1 MALVKNMFT
10 KAQLFLF
17 ASLIAITVAVPA
29 KSYGAKSFM
38 GLPSLEELEN
48 PNPDLASL
56 VYSEDG
62 VLLHKYFLK
71 NRTFI
76 PLKSIPRST
85 RYALIATEDV
95 EFYNHWG
102 VNVRRLALAMGENI
116 IKMRSRW
123 QGASTI
129 TQQLAKNLYLSQE
142 RTIARKI
149 KEFATAIEL
158 EKTYTKD
165 EILALYLNTVYFGS
179 GAYGVE
185 AASLTYFGKPAY
197 LLTLPESATLIAT
210 LKNPTAYNP
219 ARNPGS
225 AISRRNLIL
234 SLMEK
239 ENFITSAQAAA
250 AKKSPLVLK
259 YTPVNHQGLAPYFT
273 EYIRQ
278 IVKPTTMLGNVDL
291 YRDGLTIQTT
301 LDSRMQ
307 SYAQQA
313 AAEHLA
319 GLQASFD
326 RAWRWP
332 ESLKNQII
340 MESDRFKELKE
351 NNGFTDQQAMAQLK
365 ADKVWLNN
373 LLQEKTRIQVALVA
387 IDPTNGHVKAWVG
400 GNRFSSDD
408 YKYQFDHVWQAKRQ
422 PGSTFKPFVY
432 TTAIDKGLPA
442 NFQVLDQPMALNSG
456 NGIWSPRNS
465 DGSSGGM
472 TTLRSALSRSLNQ
485 VTVRLAYEQ
494 LTTGDI
500 ISYARKMG
508 ITSPMQSN
516 LSIALGTSE
525 VTPLELAGAFSTF
538 ANNGF
543 WNEPMSIMKVQDKHG
558 RLLSEY
564 TPNRR
569 FAIDSTTNFVM
580 VSMLKD
586 VINKGTGAAVRARY
600 GFNVEAGGKTGTTQS
615 MRDAWFAGFTP
626 QLVAVVWTGFDDER
640 IKFTSMEYGQ
650 GARAALPIWAGFMK
664 RCYSDR
670 TLQLENRYFHI
681 PETVI
686 AVPMSGETNTPSDL
700 LGSDVYI
707 EYYTPKGFQYYQ
719 NHATAAPAPEATAA
733 AAPAAPEKSANT
745 SANTANPAATKS
757 AAPANNSSAV
767 KPQKPA
773 TPPATAPKP
782 KPKLEKSL

>member
-1 MALVKNMFT
+1 VKKTGFSNHGTFSWQQVSTLRLIAIVSKIFT
-10 KAQLFLF
+10 KGLLFLF
-17 ASLIAITVAVPA
+17 ASLVALTLTTTGKVYAA
-29 KSYGAKSFM
+29 KTFM

-48 PNPDLASL
+48 PNPALASL

-62 VLLHKYFLK
+62 VILHKFFLQ

-76 PLKSIPRST
+76 PLKSIPRSA

-95 EFYNHWG
+95 AFYNHWG
-102 VNVRRLALAMGENI
+102 VDMRRLVLAMGENI
-116 IKMRSRW
+116 IKGRTRW

-142 RTIARKI
+142 RTITRKV
-149 KEFATAIEL
+149 KEFFTAIEL

-179 GAYGVE
+179 GAYGIE
-185 AASLTYFGKPAY
+185 AAAHTYFGKPAY
-197 LLTLPESATLIAT
+197 LLTLQESATIIAT

-219 ARNPGS
+219 AKNPSG
-225 AISRRNLIL
+225 AIGRRNLIL

-239 ENFITSAQAAA
+239 AEFITPKQAAT

-259 YTPVNHQGLAPYFT
+259 YTPVSHQGLAPYFT
-273 EYIRQ
+273 EYVRQ
-278 IVKPTTMLGNVDL
+278 TVKPSTLLGNVDL
-291 YRDGLTIQTT
+291 YRDGLTIHTT

-307 SYAQQA
+307 QYAQQS

-319 GLQASFD
+319 ELQASFD

-340 MESDRFKELKE
+340 MESDRFKEMKDSGLS
-351 NNGFTDQQAMAQLK
+351 DQQAMAKLK
-365 ADKVWLNN
+365 ADKAWLND

-400 GNRFSSDD
+400 GNRFSSDE

-432 TTAIDKGLPA
+432 TAAIDKGLPA
-442 NFQVLDQPMALNSG
+442 NFQVLDQPLALNSG
-456 NGIWSPRNS
+456 SGIWSPRNS

-472 TTLRSALSRSLNQ
+472 TTLRTALSRSLNQ

-494 LTTGDI
+494 LTTSEI

-508 ITSPMQSN
+508 ITSPMPSN
-516 LSIALGTSE
+516 LSIALGTAE
-525 VTPLELAGAFSTF
+525 VSPLELAGAFSTF

-543 WNEPMSIMKVQDKHG
+543 WNEPISILKVEDKHS
-558 RLLSEY
+558 RVLSEY

-569 FAIDSTTNFVM
+569 FAIDSTSNFVM

-586 VINKGTGAAVRARY
+586 VINKGTGIAVRARF
-600 GFNVEAGGKTGTTQS
+600 GFNIETAGKTGTTQS

-650 GARAALPIWAGFMK
+650 GARAALPVWAGFMK
-664 RCYSDR
+664 RCYSDPS
-670 TLQLENRYFHI
+670 LKLENRYFHI

-686 AVPMSGETNTPSDL
+686 AVPMSGQTNTPSDL

-707 EYYTPKGFQYYQ
+707 EYYTPKGFKYYQ
-719 NHATAAPAPEATAA
+719 SHATPSPDVMPAPAAAPAPGSPV
-733 AAPAAPEKSANT
+733 PAISIGT
-745 SANTANPAATKS
+745 
-757 AAPANNSSAV
+757 V
-767 KPQKPA
+767 KPQSTVPA
-773 TPPATAPKP
+773 AKP
-782 KPKLEKSL
+782 KQVKSF

>member
-1 MALVKNMFT
+1 MLLFVAFLITITFT
-10 KAQLFLF
+10 SPKVYAIPNFL
-17 ASLIAITVAVPA
+17 
-29 KSYGAKSFM
+29 

-48 PNPDLASL
+48 PNPELASL

-62 VLLHKYFLK
+62 VLLHKFFLK

-76 PLKSIPRST
+76 PLKSIPLSA

-95 EFYNHWG
+95 AFYQHWG
-102 VNVRRLALAMGENI
+102 VDLRRLTLAMGENI
-116 IKMRSRW
+116 LKGRTRW

-129 TQQLAKNLYLSQE
+129 TQQLAKNLYLTQE
-142 RTIARKI
+142 RTVTRKV
-149 KEFATAIEL
+149 KELVTAIEL

-179 GAYGVE
+179 GAYGIE
-185 AASLTYFGKPAY
+185 AAAYTYFGKPASR
-197 LLTLPESATLIAT
+197 LTLPESATLIAT

-219 ARNPGS
+219 SKDPS
-225 AISRRNLIL
+225 SSVSRRNLIL

-239 ENFITSAQAAA
+239 AKFITPKQAATA
-250 AKKSPLVLK
+250 QKTPLVLK

-278 IVKPTTMLGNVDL
+278 TIKPFTMLGSVDL
-291 YRDGLTIQTT
+291 YRDGLSIQTT

-307 SYAQQA
+307 NYAQLA

-319 GLQASFD
+319 ELQAAFD
-326 RAWRWP
+326 RSWRWP
-332 ESLKNQII
+332 EPLKNQIFR
-340 MESDRFKELKE
+340 ESERFKGLLEDGLS
-351 NNGFTDQQAMAQLK
+351 DQEAMAKVK
-365 ADKVWLNN
+365 ADNAWVNE
-373 LLQEKTRIQVALVA
+373 LLQSKTRIQVALVA

-400 GNRFSSDD
+400 GNKFSPDD

-432 TTAIDKGLPA
+432 TAAIDKGIPA
-442 NFQVLDQPMALNSG
+442 NFQVLDQPLSLDSG
-456 NGIWSPRNS
+456 NGTVWSPRNS

-472 TTLRSALSRSLNQ
+472 TTLRTALAHSLNQ
-485 VTVRLAYEQ
+485 VTVRLAYER
-494 LTTGDI
+494 LTSSEI
-500 ISYARKMG
+500 ISYAKRMG
-508 ITSPMQSN
+508 ISSPLAPN

-538 ANNGF
+538 ANNGI
-543 WNEPMSIMKVQDKHG
+543 WNEPVSILKVEDKHN
-558 RLLSEY
+558 RLLSAY
-564 TPNRR
+564 KPNRR

-586 VINKGTGAAVRARY
+586 VITRGTGAAVRARY
-600 GFNVEAGGKTGTTQS
+600 GFDIEAAGKTGTTQS

-650 GARAALPIWAGFMK
+650 GARAALPIWARFMK
-664 RCYSDR
+664 HCYSDR
-670 TLQLENRYFHI
+670 SLKLENRYFHI

-686 AVPMSGETNTPSDL
+686 AVPISGQNNTPSDL
-700 LGSDVYI
+700 LGNNVYV
-707 EYYTPKGFQYYQ
+707 EYYTPKGFKFYQ
-719 NHATAAPAPEATAA
+719 SRPRQSPAGTTNPPEGNSGAPGNDNGVLPPQNLV
-733 AAPAAPEKSANT
+733 PA
-745 SANTANPAATKS
+745 
-757 AAPANNSSAV
+757 V
-767 KPQKPA
+767 R
-773 TPPATAPKP
+773 PKP
-782 KPKLEKSL
+782 EELY

>member
-1 MALVKNMFT
+1 MSKKIFSKSL
-10 KAQLFLF
+10 LFLF
-17 ASLIAITVAVPA
+17 ASLIAITLTSAA
-29 KSYGAKSFM
+29 AYAMKSFM

-48 PNPDLASL
+48 PNPELASL

-62 VLLHKYFLK
+62 VLLHKFFLK

-95 EFYNHWG
+95 AFYSHWG
-102 VNVRRLALAMGENI
+102 VDLRRLAIAMGENI
-116 IKMRSRW
+116 FRGPSRW

-142 RTIARKI
+142 RTVTRKV
-149 KEFATAIEL
+149 KEFITAIEL

-179 GAYGVE
+179 GAYGIE
-185 AASLTYFGKPAY
+185 AAAYTYFGKPAY

-219 ARNPGS
+219 AKNPSG
-225 AISRRNLIL
+225 AIGRRNLIL

-239 ENFITSAQAAA
+239 VNFITPKQAAA
-250 AKKSPLVLK
+250 AKKIPLVLK
-259 YTPVNHQGLAPYFT
+259 YTPVSHSGLAPYFT
-273 EYIRQ
+273 EYVRQ
-278 IVKPTTMLGNVDL
+278 TVKPSTMLGNLDL

-307 SYAQQA
+307 NYAQQA

-319 GLQASFD
+319 ELQAAFD
-326 RAWRWP
+326 RSWRWP

-340 MESDRFKELKE
+340 MESDRFTELKD
-351 NNGFTDQQAMAQLK
+351 NGLSEQQAMTKLK
-365 ADKVWLNN
+365 ADKVWLNE
-373 LLQEKTRIQVALVA
+373 LLKEKTRIQVALVA

-400 GNRFSSDD
+400 GNRFSPDE

-432 TTAIDKGLPA
+432 TAAIDKGLPA
-442 NFQVLDQPMALNSG
+442 NFQVLDQPLELNSG

-472 TTLRSALSRSLNQ
+472 TTLRTALSRSLNQ
-485 VTVRLAYEQ
+485 VTVRLAYEH
-494 LTTGDI
+494 LKTSEI
-500 ISYARKMG
+500 ISYARRMG
-508 ITSPMQSN
+508 ITSPMASN

-525 VTPLELAGAFSTF
+525 VSPLELAGAFSTF
-538 ANNGF
+538 ANNGI
-543 WNEPMSIMKVQDKHG
+543 WNEPVSILKVEDKHN
-558 RLLSEY
+558 RSLSEY

-600 GFNVEAGGKTGTTQS
+600 GFTAEAAGKTGTTQS

-650 GARAALPIWAGFMK
+650 GARAALPVWAGFMK
-664 RCYSDR
+664 RCYSDPS
-670 TLQLENRYFHI
+670 LKLENKYFHI

-686 AVPMSGETNTPSDL
+686 AVPMSGQTNTPSDL

-719 NHATAAPAPEATAA
+719 SHPVQPVAGAGTTSVRDSSSAINGNGVPKPPALAPAPV
-733 AAPAAPEKSANT
+733 PVP
-745 SANTANPAATKS
+745 
-757 AAPANNSSAV
+757 
-767 KPQKPA
+767 
-773 TPPATAPKP
+773 APKP
-782 KPKLEKSL
+782 KPKPVQTL

>member
-1 MALVKNMFT
+1 
-10 KAQLFLF
+10 
-17 ASLIAITVAVPA
+17 
-29 KSYGAKSFM
+29 M

-48 PNPDLASL
+48 PNPDQASL

-62 VLLHKYFLK
+62 VLLHKFFLK

-95 EFYNHWG
+95 AFYKHWG
-102 VNVRRLALAMGENI
+102 VDVRRLVLAMGENI

-142 RTIARKI
+142 RTVTRKI

-185 AASLTYFGKPAY
+185 AAAHTYFGKPAY

-219 ARNPGS
+219 ARNPTS
-225 AISRRNLIL
+225 AVGRRNLIL

-239 ENFITSAQAAA
+239 AEFITPKQAAI

-259 YTPVNHQGLAPYFT
+259 YTPVSHQGLAPYFT
-273 EYIRQ
+273 EYVRQ
-278 IVKPTTMLGNVDL
+278 TVKPATMLGNVDL

-307 SYAQQA
+307 NYAQQA

-319 GLQASFD
+319 ELQASFD

-340 MESDRFKELKE
+340 TESERFKELKD
-351 NNGFTDQQAMAQLK
+351 NGFTDQQAMARLK
-365 ADKVWLNN
+365 ADKVWLND

-387 IDPTNGHVKAWVG
+387 IDPANGHVKAWVG

-408 YKYQFDHVWQAKRQ
+408 YKYQFDHVWQARRQ

-442 NFQVLDQPMALNSG
+442 NFQVLDQPLALNSG

-485 VTVRLAYEQ
+485 VTVRLAYEH
-494 LTTGDI
+494 LTTAEI

-525 VTPLELAGAFSTF
+525 VSPLELAGAFSTF

-543 WNEPMSIMKVQDKHG
+543 WNEPISILKVEDKHS
-558 RLLSEY
+558 RTLSEY

-569 FAIDSTTNFVM
+569 FAIDSTSNFVM

-586 VINKGTGAAVRARY
+586 VINRGTGVAVRARY
-600 GFNVEAGGKTGTTQS
+600 GFNVEAAGKTGTTQS

-650 GARAALPIWAGFMK
+650 GARAALPVWAGFMK
-664 RCYSDR
+664 RCYNDR
-670 TLQLENRYFHI
+670 SLKLENKYFHI

-686 AVPMSGETNTPSDL
+686 AVPMSGQTNTPSDL

-719 NHATAAPAPEATAA
+719 GHTTPSPDVIPAPAEGMNNSASSAPKPPSQAPA
-733 AAPAAPEKSANT
+733 AAPMPKTKQKQEKI
-745 SANTANPAATKS
+745 P
-757 AAPANNSSAV
+757 
-767 KPQKPA
+767 
-773 TPPATAPKP
+773 
-782 KPKLEKSL
+782 

>member
-1 MALVKNMFT
+1 ML
-10 KAQLFLF
+10 LFVAF
-17 ASLIAITVAVPA
+17 LIAITFTSPKVYAIPN
-29 KSYGAKSFM
+29 FL

-62 VLLHKYFLK
+62 VLLHKFFLK

-76 PLKSIPRST
+76 PLKSIPLSA

-95 EFYNHWG
+95 AFYQHWG
-102 VNVRRLALAMGENI
+102 VDLRRLTLAMGENI
-116 IKMRSRW
+116 LKGRTRW

-129 TQQLAKNLYLSQE
+129 TQQLAKNLYLTQE
-142 RTIARKI
+142 RTLTRKV
-149 KEFATAIEL
+149 KELVTAIEL

-179 GAYGVE
+179 GAYGIE
-185 AASLTYFGKPAY
+185 AAAYTYFGKPASR
-197 LLTLPESATLIAT
+197 LTLPESATLIAT

-219 ARNPGS
+219 SKDPS
-225 AISRRNLIL
+225 SSVSRRNLIL

-239 ENFITSAQAAA
+239 AKFITPKQAATA
-250 AKKSPLVLK
+250 QKTPLVLK

-278 IVKPTTMLGNVDL
+278 TIKPFTMLGSVDL
-291 YRDGLTIQTT
+291 YRDGLSIQTT

-307 SYAQQA
+307 NYAQLA

-319 GLQASFD
+319 ELQAAFD
-326 RAWRWP
+326 RSWRWP
-332 ESLKNQII
+332 EPLKNQIFR
-340 MESDRFKELKE
+340 ESERFKGLLEDGLS
-351 NNGFTDQQAMAQLK
+351 DQEAMAKVK
-365 ADKVWLNN
+365 ADNAWVNE
-373 LLQEKTRIQVALVA
+373 LLQSKTRIQVALVA

-400 GNRFSSDD
+400 GNRFSPDD

-432 TTAIDKGLPA
+432 TAAIDKGIPA
-442 NFQVLDQPMALNSG
+442 NFQVLDQPLSLDSG
-456 NGIWSPRNS
+456 NGTVWSPRNS

-472 TTLRSALSRSLNQ
+472 TTLRTALAHSLNQ
-485 VTVRLAYEQ
+485 VTVRLAYER
-494 LTTGDI
+494 LTSSEI
-500 ISYARKMG
+500 ISYAKRMG
-508 ITSPMQSN
+508 ISSPLAPN

-538 ANNGF
+538 ANNGI
-543 WNEPMSIMKVQDKHG
+543 WNEPVSILKVEDKHN
-558 RLLSEY
+558 RLLSAY
-564 TPNRR
+564 KPNRR

-586 VINKGTGAAVRARY
+586 VITRGTGAAVRARY
-600 GFNVEAGGKTGTTQS
+600 GFDIEAAGKTGTTQS

-650 GARAALPIWAGFMK
+650 GARAALPIWARFMK
-664 RCYSDR
+664 HCYSDR
-670 TLQLENRYFHI
+670 SLKLENRYFHI

-686 AVPMSGETNTPSDL
+686 AVPISGQNNTPSDL
-700 LGSDVYI
+700 LGNNVYV
-707 EYYTPKGFQYYQ
+707 EYYTPKGFKFYQ
-719 NHATAAPAPEATAA
+719 SRPRQSPAGTTNPPEGNSGAPGNDNGVLPPQNLV
-733 AAPAAPEKSANT
+733 PA
-745 SANTANPAATKS
+745 
-757 AAPANNSSAV
+757 V
-767 KPQKPA
+767 R
-773 TPPATAPKP
+773 PKP
-782 KPKLEKSL
+782 EELY

>member
-1 MALVKNMFT
+1 MRKRFFIQ
-10 KAQLFLF
+10 AQLFLC
-17 ASLIAITVAVPA
+17 ASLIALTLVTSADGYAA
-29 KSYGAKSFM
+29 KTFM

-62 VLLHKYFLK
+62 VLLHKFFLK

-85 RYALIATEDV
+85 RYALIATEDLA
-95 EFYNHWG
+95 FYSHWG
-102 VNVRRLALAMGENI
+102 VDVRRLVLAMGENV

-129 TQQLAKNLYLSQE
+129 TQQLAKNLYLTQE
-142 RTIARKI
+142 RTVLRKI

-185 AASLTYFGKPAY
+185 AAAHTYFGKPAY

-219 ARNPGS
+219 ARNPTS

-239 ENFITSAQAAA
+239 AEFITPKQAAA

-259 YTPVNHQGLAPYFT
+259 YTPVSHQGVAPYFT
-273 EYIRQ
+273 EYVRQ
-278 IVKPTTMLGNVDL
+278 TVKPATMLGNVDL
-291 YRDGLTIQTT
+291 YRDGLTIHTT

-307 SYAQQA
+307 QYAQQA

-319 GLQASFD
+319 ELQASFD

-340 MESDRFKELKE
+340 MESERFKELKD
-351 NNGFTDQQAMAQLK
+351 NGFSDQQAMARLK
-365 ADKVWLNN
+365 ADKVWLND

-442 NFQVLDQPMALNSG
+442 NFQVLDQPLALNSG

-472 TTLRSALSRSLNQ
+472 TTLRTALSRSLNQ
-485 VTVRLAYEQ
+485 VTVRLAYEH
-494 LTTGDI
+494 LTTAEI

-508 ITSPMQSN
+508 ISSPMPSN
-516 LSIALGTSE
+516 LSIALGTAE
-525 VTPLELAGAFSTF
+525 VSPLELAGAFSTF

-543 WNEPMSIMKVQDKHG
+543 WNEPISILKVEDKHS
-558 RLLSEY
+558 RILSEY

-586 VINKGTGAAVRARY
+586 VINRGTGVAVRARY
-600 GFNVEAGGKTGTTQS
+600 GFNGEAAGKTGTTQS

-650 GARAALPIWAGFMK
+650 GARAALPVWAGFMK
-664 RCYSDR
+664 RCYNDKS
-670 TLQLENRYFHI
+670 LKLENKYFHI

-686 AVPMSGETNTPSDL
+686 AVPMSGQTNTPSDL

-719 NHATAAPAPEATAA
+719 THATPSPDVIPAPAEENNKSTSSAPKPQSP
-733 AAPAAPEKSANT
+733 APAAAS
-745 SANTANPAATKS
+745 
-757 AAPANNSSAV
+757 
-767 KPQKPA
+767 
-773 TPPATAPKP
+773 
-782 KPKLEKSL
+782 KPKLKPKQEKLP

>member
-1 MALVKNMFT
+1 VSKIFS
-10 KAQLFLF
+10 KKQLLF
-17 ASLIAITVAVPA
+17 IASLIALTLVTSVAGYA
-29 KSYGAKSFM
+29 AKSFL
-38 GLPSLEELEN
+38 GLPSIEELEN

-62 VLLHKYFLK
+62 VLLHKFFLK

-76 PLKSIPRST
+76 SLRSIPRST

-95 EFYNHWG
+95 AFYNHWG
-102 VNVRRLALAMGENI
+102 VDMRRLVLAMGENI

-129 TQQLAKNLYLSQE
+129 TQQLAKNLYLTQE
-142 RTIARKI
+142 RTVTRKV
-149 KEFATAIEL
+149 KELVTAIEL

-185 AASLTYFGKPAY
+185 AAAHTYFGKSAY

-219 ARNPGS
+219 AKNPTS
-225 AISRRNLIL
+225 AIGRRNLIL

-239 ENFITSAQAAA
+239 EGFITPKQAAT

-259 YTPVNHQGLAPYFT
+259 YTPVSHQGLAPYFT

-278 IVKPTTMLGNVDL
+278 TIKPAAQLGNVDL
-291 YRDGLTIQTT
+291 YRDGLTIHTT

-307 SYAQQA
+307 QYAQQA

-319 GLQASFD
+319 ELQASFD

-332 ESLKNQII
+332 ESLKTQII
-340 MESDRFKELKE
+340 MESERFKELKD
-351 NNGFTDQQAMAQLK
+351 NGFSDQQAMAHLK
-365 ADKVWLNN
+365 ADKVWLND

-387 IDPTNGHVKAWVG
+387 IDPANGHVKAWVG

-408 YKYQFDHVWQAKRQ
+408 YKYQFDHVWQARRQ

-442 NFQVLDQPMALNSG
+442 NFQVLDQPLALNSG

-485 VTVRLAYEQ
+485 VTVRLAYEN
-494 LTTGDI
+494 LSTAEI

-508 ITSPMQSN
+508 ITSPMPSN
-516 LSIALGTSE
+516 LSIALGTAE
-525 VTPLELAGAFSTF
+525 VSPLELAGAFSTF

-543 WNEPMSIMKVQDKHG
+543 WNEPISILKIEDKHS
-558 RLLSEY
+558 RVLSEY

-569 FAIDSTTNFVM
+569 FAIDSTSNFVM

-586 VINKGTGAAVRARY
+586 VINKGTGVAVRARY
-600 GFNVEAGGKTGTTQS
+600 GFNVEAAGKTGTTQS

-650 GARAALPIWAGFMK
+650 GARAALPVWAGFMK
-664 RCYSDR
+664 RCYSDP
-670 TLQLENRYFHI
+670 TLKLENRYFHI

-719 NHATAAPAPEATAA
+719 GHAAAAPTPAPEAPA
-733 AAPAAPEKSANT
+733 AAPASPNSV
-745 SANTANPAATKS
+745 
-757 AAPANNSSAV
+757 APANKSGAT

-773 TPPATAPKP
+773 PVAAPAPAPKP
-782 KPKLEKSL
+782 KPKPVQPV

>member
-1 MALVKNMFT
+1 MSNKIFSKGLF
-10 KAQLFLF
+10 FLF
-17 ASLIAITVAVPA
+17 ASLIAITLTTATA
-29 KSYGAKSFM
+29 YAMKSFM

-48 PNPDLASL
+48 PNPELASL

-62 VLLHKYFLK
+62 VLLHKFFLK

-76 PLKSIPRST
+76 PLKSIPLST

-95 EFYNHWG
+95 AFYSHWG
-102 VNVRRLALAMGENI
+102 VDLRRLVIAMGENI
-116 IKMRSRW
+116 FRGPSRW

-142 RTIARKI
+142 RTVTRKV
-149 KEFATAIEL
+149 KEFITAIEL

-179 GAYGVE
+179 GAYGIE
-185 AASLTYFGKPAY
+185 AAAYTYFGKPAY

-219 ARNPGS
+219 SKNPSG
-225 AISRRNLIL
+225 AIGRRNLIL

-239 ENFITSAQAAA
+239 VKFITPKQAAA

-259 YTPVNHQGLAPYFT
+259 YTPVSHQGLAPYFT
-273 EYIRQ
+273 EYVRQ
-278 IVKPTTMLGNVDL
+278 TVKPSTMLGNLDL

-307 SYAQQA
+307 NYAQQA

-319 GLQASFD
+319 ELQAAFD
-326 RAWRWP
+326 RSWRWP

-340 MESDRFKELKE
+340 MESDRFTELKD
-351 NNGFTDQQAMAQLK
+351 NGLSEQQAMAKLK
-365 ADKVWLNN
+365 ADKVWLNQ

-400 GNRFSSDD
+400 GNRFSPDE

-432 TTAIDKGLPA
+432 TAAIDKGLPA
-442 NFQVLDQPMALNSG
+442 NFQVLDQPLQLSSG

-472 TTLRSALSRSLNQ
+472 TTLRTALCRSLNQ
-485 VTVRLAYEQ
+485 VTVRLAYEH
-494 LTTGDI
+494 LKTSEI

-508 ITSPMQSN
+508 ITSPMASN

-525 VTPLELAGAFSTF
+525 VSPLELAGAFSTF
-538 ANNGF
+538 ANNGI
-543 WNEPMSIMKVQDKHG
+543 WNEPVSILKVEDKHN
-558 RLLSEY
+558 RPISEY
-564 TPNRR
+564 TPNHR
-569 FAIDSTTNFVM
+569 FAMDSTTNFVM

-586 VINKGTGAAVRARY
+586 VINKGTGAAVRGRY
-600 GFNVEAGGKTGTTQS
+600 GFNIEAAGKTGTTQS

-650 GARAALPIWAGFMK
+650 GARAALPVWAGFMK
-664 RCYSDR
+664 RCYSDPS
-670 TLQLENRYFHI
+670 LKLENKYFHI

-686 AVPMSGETNTPSDL
+686 AVPMSGQTNTPTDL

-719 NHATAAPAPEATAA
+719 SHPVQPIDGTGTTSVRDSSSAMNGNGVSKPPTPAPAQVPV
-733 AAPAAPEKSANT
+733 P
-745 SANTANPAATKS
+745 
-757 AAPANNSSAV
+757 
-767 KPQKPA
+767 
-773 TPPATAPKP
+773 APKP
-782 KPKLEKSL
+782 KPKPVQAL

>member
-1 MALVKNMFT
+1 MLLFVAFLITITFT
-10 KAQLFLF
+10 SPKVYAIPNFL
-17 ASLIAITVAVPA
+17 
-29 KSYGAKSFM
+29 

-62 VLLHKYFLK
+62 VLLHKFFLK

-76 PLKSIPRST
+76 PLKSIPLSA

-95 EFYNHWG
+95 AFYQHWG
-102 VNVRRLALAMGENI
+102 VDLRRLTLAMGENI
-116 IKMRSRW
+116 LKGRTRW

-129 TQQLAKNLYLSQE
+129 TQQLAKNLYLTQE
-142 RTIARKI
+142 RTLTRKV
-149 KEFATAIEL
+149 KELVTAIEL

-179 GAYGVE
+179 GAYGIE
-185 AASLTYFGKPAY
+185 AAAYTYFGKPASR
-197 LLTLPESATLIAT
+197 LTLPESATLIAT

-219 ARNPGS
+219 SKDPS
-225 AISRRNLIL
+225 SSVSRRNLIL

-239 ENFITSAQAAA
+239 AKFITPKQAATA
-250 AKKSPLVLK
+250 QKTPLVLK

-278 IVKPTTMLGNVDL
+278 TIKPFTMLGSVDL
-291 YRDGLTIQTT
+291 YRDGLSIQTT

-307 SYAQQA
+307 NYAQLA

-319 GLQASFD
+319 ELQAAFD
-326 RAWRWP
+326 RSWRWP
-332 ESLKNQII
+332 EPLKNQIFR
-340 MESDRFKELKE
+340 ESERFKGLLEDGLS
-351 NNGFTDQQAMAQLK
+351 DQEAMAKVK
-365 ADKVWLNN
+365 ADNAWVNE
-373 LLQEKTRIQVALVA
+373 LLQSKTRIQVALVA

-400 GNRFSSDD
+400 GNKFSPDD

-432 TTAIDKGLPA
+432 TAAIDKGIPA
-442 NFQVLDQPMALNSG
+442 NFQVLDQPLSLDSG
-456 NGIWSPRNS
+456 NGTVWSPRNS

-472 TTLRSALSRSLNQ
+472 TTLRTALAHSLNQ
-485 VTVRLAYEQ
+485 VTVRLAYER
-494 LTTGDI
+494 LTSSEI
-500 ISYARKMG
+500 ISYAKRMG
-508 ITSPMQSN
+508 ISSPLAPN

-538 ANNGF
+538 ANNGI
-543 WNEPMSIMKVQDKHG
+543 WNEPVSILKVEDKHN
-558 RLLSEY
+558 RLLSAY
-564 TPNRR
+564 KPNRR

-586 VINKGTGAAVRARY
+586 VITRGTGAAVRARY
-600 GFNVEAGGKTGTTQS
+600 GFDIEAAGKTGTTQS

-650 GARAALPIWAGFMK
+650 GARAALPIWARFMK
-664 RCYSDR
+664 HCYSDR
-670 TLQLENRYFHI
+670 SLKLENRYFHI

-686 AVPMSGETNTPSDL
+686 AVPISAPTNAPSDL
-700 LGSDVYI
+700 LGNNVYV
-707 EYYTPKGFQYYQ
+707 EYYTPKGFKFYQ
-719 NHATAAPAPEATAA
+719 SRPRQSPAGTTNPPEGNSGAPGNDNGVLPPQNLV
-733 AAPAAPEKSANT
+733 PA
-745 SANTANPAATKS
+745 
-757 AAPANNSSAV
+757 V
-767 KPQKPA
+767 R
-773 TPPATAPKP
+773 PKP
-782 KPKLEKSL
+782 EELY

>member
-1 MALVKNMFT
+1 ML
-10 KAQLFLF
+10 LFVAF
-17 ASLIAITVAVPA
+17 LIAITFTSPKVYAIPN
-29 KSYGAKSFM
+29 FL

-62 VLLHKYFLK
+62 VLLHKFFLK

-76 PLKSIPRST
+76 PLKSIPLSA

-95 EFYNHWG
+95 AFYQHWG
-102 VNVRRLALAMGENI
+102 VDLRRLTLAMGENI
-116 IKMRSRW
+116 LKGRTRW

-129 TQQLAKNLYLSQE
+129 TQQLAKNLYLTQE
-142 RTIARKI
+142 RTVTRKV
-149 KEFATAIEL
+149 KELVTAIEL

-179 GAYGVE
+179 GAYGIE
-185 AASLTYFGKPAY
+185 AAAYTYFGKPASR
-197 LLTLPESATLIAT
+197 LTLPESATLIAT

-219 ARNPGS
+219 SKDPS
-225 AISRRNLIL
+225 SSVSRRNLIL

-239 ENFITSAQAAA
+239 AKFITPKQAATA
-250 AKKSPLVLK
+250 QKTPLVLK

-278 IVKPTTMLGNVDL
+278 TIKPFTMLGSVDL
-291 YRDGLTIQTT
+291 YRDGLSIQTT

-307 SYAQQA
+307 NYAQLA

-319 GLQASFD
+319 ELQAAFD
-326 RAWRWP
+326 RSWRWP
-332 ESLKNQII
+332 EPLKNQIFR
-340 MESDRFKELKE
+340 ESERFKGLLEDGLS
-351 NNGFTDQQAMAQLK
+351 DQEAMAKVK
-365 ADKVWLNN
+365 ADNAWVNE
-373 LLQEKTRIQVALVA
+373 LLQSKTRIQVALVA

-400 GNRFSSDD
+400 GNRFSPDD

-432 TTAIDKGLPA
+432 TAAIDKGIPA
-442 NFQVLDQPMALNSG
+442 NFQVLDQPLSLDSG
-456 NGIWSPRNS
+456 NGTVWSPRNS

-472 TTLRSALSRSLNQ
+472 TTLRTALAHSLNQ
-485 VTVRLAYEQ
+485 VTVRLAYER
-494 LTTGDI
+494 LTSSEI
-500 ISYARKMG
+500 ISYAKRMG
-508 ITSPMQSN
+508 ISSPLAPN

-538 ANNGF
+538 ANNGI
-543 WNEPMSIMKVQDKHG
+543 WNEPVSILKVEDKHN
-558 RLLSEY
+558 RLLSAY
-564 TPNRR
+564 KPNRR

-586 VINKGTGAAVRARY
+586 VITRGTGAAVRARY
-600 GFNVEAGGKTGTTQS
+600 GFDIEAAGKTGTTQS

-650 GARAALPIWAGFMK
+650 GARAALPIWARFMK
-664 RCYSDR
+664 HCYSDR
-670 TLQLENRYFHI
+670 SLKLENRYFHI

-686 AVPMSGETNTPSDL
+686 AVPISGQNNTPSDL
-700 LGSDVYI
+700 LGNNVYV
-707 EYYTPKGFQYYQ
+707 EYYTPKGFKFYQ
-719 NHATAAPAPEATAA
+719 SRPRQSPAGTTNPPEGNSGAPGNDNGVLPPQNLV
-733 AAPAAPEKSANT
+733 PA
-745 SANTANPAATKS
+745 
-757 AAPANNSSAV
+757 V
-767 KPQKPA
+767 R
-773 TPPATAPKP
+773 PKP
-782 KPKLEKSL
+782 EELY

>member
-1 MALVKNMFT
+1 MSKIFT
-10 KAQLFLF
+10 KAFFLVF
-17 ASLIAITVAVPA
+17 VSLIAITLTSPKLYA
-29 KSYGAKSFM
+29 KGSFF

-48 PNPDLASL
+48 PNPELASL

-62 VLLHKYFLK
+62 ILLHKFFLK

-76 PLKSIPRST
+76 PLKSIPYSA

-95 EFYNHWG
+95 TFYNHWG
-102 VNVRRLALAMGENI
+102 VDLRRLVLAMGENI
-116 IKMRSRW
+116 IKGRTRW

-129 TQQLAKNLYLSQE
+129 TQQLAKNLYLTQE
-142 RTIARKI
+142 RTVSRKV
-149 KEFATAIEL
+149 KELITAIEL

-179 GAYGVE
+179 GAYGIE
-185 AASLTYFGKPAY
+185 AAAHTYFGKSAY

-219 ARNPGS
+219 ARYPATAAG
-225 AISRRNLIL
+225 RRNLII

-239 ENFITSAQAAA
+239 ANFITPLQAAK
-250 AKKSPLVLK
+250 AKRTPLVLK

-278 IVKPTTMLGNVDL
+278 TLKPSTTLGNVNL
-291 YRDGLTIQTT
+291 FRDGLTIQTT

-307 SYAQQA
+307 NYAQQA

-319 GLQASFD
+319 ELQGAFD
-326 RAWRWP
+326 RSWVWP
-332 ESLKNQII
+332 EALKNQIL
-340 MESDRFKELKE
+340 MESERFKGLTEDGLSS
-351 NNGFTDQQAMAQLK
+351 QQALARVK
-365 ADKVWLNN
+365 ADKAWVNE
-373 LLQEKTRIQVALVA
+373 LLKEKTRIQVALVA
-387 IDPTNGHVKAWVG
+387 INPSNGHVKAWVG
-400 GNRFSSDD
+400 GNRFSPDE

-432 TTAIDKGLPA
+432 TAAIDKGLPA
-442 NFQVLDQPMALNSG
+442 NFQVLNQPVTLSSG
-456 NGIWSPRNS
+456 NGVWSPRNS

-494 LTTGDI
+494 LTTAEI
-500 ISYARKMG
+500 ISYAKRMG
-508 ITSPMQSN
+508 ITSPLDSN
-516 LSIALGTSE
+516 LSLVLGTSV

-538 ANNGF
+538 ANNGI
-543 WNEPMSIMKVQDKHG
+543 WNEPVSILKVEDKHS
-558 RLLSEY
+558 RLISEY
-564 TPNRR
+564 VPNRR
-569 FAIDSTTNFVM
+569 FAIDSTSNFVM

-586 VINKGTGAAVRARY
+586 VINKGTGVAVRSRY
-600 GFNVEAGGKTGTTQS
+600 NFNVEAAGKTGTTQS

-664 RCYSDR
+664 RCYADPA
-670 TLQLENRYFHI
+670 LKLENRYFHI
-681 PETVI
+681 PETII
-686 AVPMSGETNTPSDL
+686 AVPISGQTNTPSDL
-700 LGSDVYI
+700 LGSNVYI
-707 EYYTPKGFQYYQ
+707 EYYTPKGFNYYKSHPVQ
-719 NHATAAPAPEATAA
+719 SSHESASPDGADSTNTGNSNGTNNQLMPFPAKE
-733 AAPAAPEKSANT
+733 EG
-745 SANTANPAATKS
+745 
-757 AAPANNSSAV
+757 V
-767 KPQKPA
+767 F
-773 TPPATAPKP
+773 
-782 KPKLEKSL
+782 

>member
-1 MALVKNMFT
+1 MSKLLT
-10 KAQLFLF
+10 KSLFFLF
-17 ASLIAITVAVPA
+17 ASLIAVTLTTPA
-29 KSYGAKSFM
+29 ACAGKSFM

-48 PNPDLASL
+48 PNPEVASL

-62 VLLHKYFLK
+62 VLLHKFFLK

-76 PLKSIPRST
+76 PLKSIPLSARQ
-85 RYALIATEDV
+85 ALIATEDV
-95 EFYNHWG
+95 AFYSHWG
-102 VNVRRLALAMGENI
+102 IDVRRLVLAMGENI
-116 IKMRSRW
+116 IRGRSRW

-142 RTIARKI
+142 RTITRKF
-149 KEFATAIEL
+149 KELITAIEL

-165 EILALYLNTVYFGS
+165 EILSLYLNTVYFGS
-179 GAYGVE
+179 GAYGIE
-185 AASLTYFGKPAY
+185 AAAYTYFGKPAY

-219 ARNPGS
+219 AKNPSG
-225 AISRRNLIL
+225 AIGRRNLIL

-239 ENFITSAQAAA
+239 VNFITPQQAAV
-250 AKKSPLVLK
+250 AKRSRLVLK
-259 YTPVNHQGLAPYFT
+259 YTPANHQGLAPYFT
-273 EYIRQ
+273 EYVRQ
-278 IVKPTTMLGNVDL
+278 TVKPTAMLGNIDL
-291 YRDGLTIQTT
+291 YRDGLTIETT

-307 SYAQQA
+307 KYAQQA
-313 AAEHLA
+313 AAEHIA
-319 GLQASFD
+319 ELQAAFD
-326 RAWRWP
+326 RSWRWS

-351 NNGFTDQQAMAQLK
+351 NGLSDQQAMAQLK
-365 ADKVWLNN
+365 ADKVWLAE
-373 LLQEKTRIQVALVA
+373 LLKEKTRIQVALVA
-387 IDPTNGHVKAWVG
+387 LDPTNGHVKAWVG
-400 GNRFSSDD
+400 GNSFLPDE

-432 TTAIDKGLPA
+432 TTAIDKGIPA
-442 NFQVLDQPMALNSG
+442 NFEVLDQPLELKSG

-472 TTLRSALSRSLNQ
+472 TTLRTALSHSLNQ
-485 VTVRLAYEQ
+485 VTVRLAYEH
-494 LTTGDI
+494 LSVSEI

-508 ITSPMQSN
+508 ITSPLAPN
-516 LSIALGTSE
+516 LSLALGTSE
-525 VTPLELAGAFSTF
+525 VSPLELAGAFSTF

-543 WNEPMSIMKVQDKHG
+543 WNEPVSILKVLDKNN
-558 RLLSEY
+558 RSISEY
-564 TPNRR
+564 RPNRR

-586 VINKGTGAAVRARY
+586 VINKGTGAAVRGRY
-600 GFNVEAGGKTGTTQS
+600 GFTAEAAGKTGTTQS

-650 GARAALPIWAGFMK
+650 GARAALPIWAKFMK
-664 RCYSDR
+664 YCYNDR
-670 TLQLENRYFHI
+670 SLKLENKYFHI

-686 AVPMSGETNTPSDL
+686 AVPIATQSNMPSDL

-719 NHATAAPAPEATAA
+719 SHPVQ
-733 AAPAAPEKSANT
+733 
-745 SANTANPAATKS
+745 S
-757 AAPANNSSAV
+757 AAGTGAMTEKDSSSAKSDNGAP
-767 KPQKPA
+767 KPPN
-773 TPPATAPKP
+773 PVTAPKQ
-782 KPKLEKSL
+782 KQEKIF

>member
-1 MALVKNMFT
+1 MSKLLTKGIFFFIAFFIALPLTSPKVSAMNN
-10 KAQLFLF
+10 FL
-17 ASLIAITVAVPA
+17 
-29 KSYGAKSFM
+29 

-48 PNPDLASL
+48 PNPELASL

-62 VLLHKYFLK
+62 VLLHKFFLK

-76 PLKSIPRST
+76 PLKSIPLSA

-95 EFYNHWG
+95 AFYQHWG
-102 VNVRRLALAMGENI
+102 VDLRRLTLAMGENI
-116 IKMRSRW
+116 LKGRTRW

-142 RTIARKI
+142 RTVSRKV
-149 KEFATAIEL
+149 KEFVTAIEL

-179 GAYGVE
+179 GAYGIE
-185 AASLTYFGKPAY
+185 AAAHTYFGKPAY
-197 LLTLPESATLIAT
+197 RLTLPESAALIAT

-219 ARNPGS
+219 AKDPSS
-225 AISRRNLIL
+225 ATGRRNLIL

-239 ENFITSAQAAA
+239 AKFITPKQAATA
-250 AKKSPLVLK
+250 QKTPLVLK

-278 IVKPTTMLGNVDL
+278 TVKPSAMLGNVDL
-291 YRDGLTIQTT
+291 YRDGLSIQTT

-307 SYAQQA
+307 NYAQLA

-319 GLQASFD
+319 DLQASFD
-326 RAWRWP
+326 RAWKWP

-340 MESDRFKELKE
+340 RESEKYKGLIED
-351 NNGFTDQQAMAQLK
+351 GQSDATAMAKLK
-365 ADKVWLNN
+365 ADHVWLND
-373 LLQEKTRIQVALVA
+373 LLQAKTRIQVALVA

-400 GNRFSSDD
+400 GNKFSPDD

-432 TTAIDKGLPA
+432 TAAIDKGIPS
-442 NFQVLDQPMALNSG
+442 NFQVLNQPLALNSG
-456 NGIWSPRNS
+456 NGTIWSPRNS

-472 TTLRSALSRSLNQ
+472 TTLRTALAHSLNQ
-485 VTVRLAYEQ
+485 VTVRLAYEH
-494 LTTGDI
+494 LTTAEI
-500 ISYARKMG
+500 ISYAKRMG
-508 ITSPMQSN
+508 ITSPLASN

-538 ANNGF
+538 ANNGI
-543 WNEPMSIMKVQDKHG
+543 WNEPVSILKVEDKHN
-558 RLLSEY
+558 RLLSSY
-564 TPNRR
+564 TLNRR

-600 GFNVEAGGKTGTTQS
+600 GFDVEAAGKTGTTQS

-640 IKFTSMEYGQ
+640 VKFTSMEYGQ

-664 RCYSDR
+664 RCYADR
-670 TLQLENRYFHI
+670 SLKLENRYFHI

-686 AVPMSGETNTPSDL
+686 AVPMSGQTNTPSEL
-700 LGSDVYI
+700 IGNNVYI
-707 EYYTPKGFQYYQ
+707 EYYTPKGFKFYQ
-719 NHATAAPAPEATAA
+719 SRPGGQTSNVNDMPAEGNSGAPVNDNGAPGPQNPV
-733 AAPAAPEKSANT
+733 PAVIP
-745 SANTANPAATKS
+745 
-757 AAPANNSSAV
+757 
-767 KPQKPA
+767 KPQEA
-773 TPPATAPKP
+773 Y
-782 KPKLEKSL
+782 